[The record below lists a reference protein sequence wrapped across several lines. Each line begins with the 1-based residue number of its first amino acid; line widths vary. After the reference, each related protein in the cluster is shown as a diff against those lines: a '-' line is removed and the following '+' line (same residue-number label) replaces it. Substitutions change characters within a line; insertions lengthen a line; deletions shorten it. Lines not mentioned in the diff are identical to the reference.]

1 MFRLLVVLVTAVCLV
16 ACTSMQTIPSTDPGQ
31 VHAAVKVGDEVR
43 VEAINGKTYLL
54 VLTVV
59 DDEKIVGVGDNQ
71 KVTIRYAQI
80 KSIQVQKISVG
91 KTVGLTAGIVGGIL
105 LTAVIVFTI
114 IVARG
119 FKNLE

>member
-1 MFRLLVVLVTAVCLV
+1 MFRSLVALITAVCLV
-16 ACTSMQTIPSTDPGQ
+16 ACTSLRPIPSTDAGQ

-80 KSIQVQKISVG
+80 KSIQVQKINVG
-91 KTVGLTAGIVGGIL
+91 KTAGLTAGVVGGIL
-105 LTAVIVFTI
+105 LTAVVVFTI
-114 IVARG
+114 IVVRG
-119 FKNLE
+119 LNSLE